1 MTAIPKV
8 SLVRCASYSNGL
20 LETLHSL
27 LEPIGGMAS
36 FVAPEQ
42 SVLIKP
48 NMLTDRTPEQGVTT
62 HPEIVRAVIRMVR
75 TCGGTPLVGDSPASA
90 VRLERVHAKTGI
102 AAMCSEED
110 VPLLN
115 FESSGS
121 VSVQSGETIFQIAKP
136 AVEADVIINLPKV
149 KTHVLTTLTAA
160 VKNLYGVLPGYQ
172 KANLHKSNPDIRS
185 FARLLNTLNT
195 CIQPALHI
203 ADGIIGMEGDGPSG
217 GTPTP
222 LGFLAASTNAYALDH
237 TLCRI
242 LGIPESSVPYL
253 LSENGAPPHVTPE
266 LIGERPEAIAPAQFR
281 VPGTLAAR
289 LLPAKLI
296 KLLDRFLWVRPTVT
310 ARCVQC
316 GRCVEACPVS
326 ALETQAHKNP
336 SLIPARC
343 IGCCC
348 CHEVCPANAIEM
360 TLSPLL
366 GLFRH
371 GRTLS

>member
-1 MTAIPKV
+1 MTTVPKV
-8 SLVRCASYSNGL
+8 SLIRCPSYSNEL
-20 LETLHSL
+20 IETLQAL
-27 LEPIGGMAS
+27 LMPFGGMAA
-36 FVAPEQ
+36 FVNPGQ

-62 HPEIVRAVIRMVR
+62 HPEIIRTVIRMVR

-90 VRLERVHAKTGI
+90 VKLERVHNKTGI
-102 AAMCSEED
+102 ATMCSEED
-110 VPLLN
+110 VPLIS

-121 VSVQSGETIFQIAKP
+121 VSVQSGDALFQIAKP
-136 AVEADVIINLPKV
+136 VIEADVIINIPKV

-172 KANLHKSNPDIRS
+172 KANLHKSNPDSRS
-185 FARLLNTLNT
+185 FARLLNALNV
-195 CIQPALHI
+195 CVQPALHI

-217 GTPTP
+217 GTPVQ
-222 LGFLAASTNAYALDH
+222 LGFLAASTNAYALDQ

-253 LSENGAPPHVTPE
+253 SSENGAPPRIAAQ
-266 LIGERPEAIAPAQFR
+266 LIGERPEAIAPAHFR

-296 KLLDRFLWVRPTVT
+296 KMLDRFLWIRPTIT
-310 ARCVQC
+310 SRCVQC

-326 ALETQAHKNP
+326 ALDMQTHNNP
-336 SLIPARC
+336 SLSPDRC

-348 CHEVCPANAIEM
+348 CHEVCPAKAIEM

-366 GLFRH
+366 GFLRH